1 MNAFSWYINRRNRT
15 LINRLRII
23 LYLIGSLG
31 FVKLGMHPIYFF
43 GAIAAFFFFME
54 LRKNI
59 NANLTRHIEYM
70 LAYPFPID
78 DSVKMEYDAI
88 FWNEYR
94 NWMITGTVY
103 LAVYSLLNKLTPLS
117 IIANVVGCVLMIP
130 IMYEVGA
137 LYSYG
142 IYNRLKE
149 IPLTIC
155 IYMIISVFN
164 GLVMVDARFVFLAF
178 PIYAVLRF
186 FRKRMKIDYSFENSK
201 E

>member
-1 MNAFSWYINRRNRT
+1 MNAFRWYINRRNRT

-23 LYLIGSLG
+23 IYLIGSLG

-43 GAIAAFFFFME
+43 GTIAAFFFFVE

-70 LAYPFPID
+70 LAYPVPIG
-78 DSVKMEYDAI
+78 DSVKMEYNAV
-88 FWNEYR
+88 FWDEYR
-94 NWMITGTVY
+94 NWMITGTAY
-103 LAVYSLLNKLTPLS
+103 LAVYSFLNRLTPLS
-117 IIANVVGCVLMIP
+117 IFANAAGCALMIP
-130 IMYEVGA
+130 IMYEMGA
-137 LYSYG
+137 VYTYG

-164 GLVMVDARFVFLAF
+164 GLVMVNVCFVFLAI
-178 PIYAVLRF
+178 PIYAAVRF
-186 FRKRMKIDYSFENSK
+186 FRKRMKIGYSLENSK

>member
-1 MNAFSWYINRRNRT
+1 
-15 LINRLRII
+15 
-23 LYLIGSLG
+23 
-31 FVKLGMHPIYFF
+31 
-43 GAIAAFFFFME
+43 ME

-59 NANLTRHIEYM
+59 SANLTRHIEYM

>member
-23 LYLIGSLG
+23 LYLIGSLS

-43 GAIAAFFFFME
+43 GTIDAFFFFLV

-70 LAYPFPID
+70 LAYPVSIG
-78 DSVKMEYDAI
+78 DSVKMEYNAI
-88 FWNEYR
+88 FWDEYR

-103 LAVYSLLNKLTPLS
+103 LAVYSLLNRLTPLS
-117 IIANVVGCVLMIP
+117 IIANAAGCALMIP

-137 LYSYG
+137 VYTYG
-142 IYNRLKE
+142 IYSRLKE

-155 IYMIISVFN
+155 TYMIISVFN
-164 GLVMVDARFVFLAF
+164 GLVMVNVYFAFLAL
-178 PIYAVLRF
+178 PIYAAVRF
-186 FRKRMKIDYSFENSK
+186 FRKRMKIDYSLENSK

>member
-59 NANLTRHIEYM
+59 SANLTRHIEYM

>member
-164 GLVMVDARFVFLAF
+164 GLVMVDACFVFLAF